1 LIQKRSDLLAK
12 IRSMAEAREFIA
24 LQRDSRSR
32 EKKLP
37 RGFGFAIGHVAL
49 LEEST
54 VKITV
59 Q

>member
-1 LIQKRSDLLAK
+1 V
-12 IRSMAEAREFIA
+12 AEAREFIA